1 MRESQGE
8 KVYGANGEE
17 GECNT
22 LLHSNVEECNT
33 AVHSKLAK
41 SLSLGSAL
49 YSLNLGY
56 LTVQ

>member
-22 LLHSNVEECNT
+22 LLRSNVEECNT